1 MTLPHIVL
9 SLVLSTVTIMVI
21 LLLRKFFYKQ
31 LSAKWRY
38 HLWFLLIFALTFPF
52 IPIHLVEIPSLSFI
66 HESEGKPSS
75 STQDSWR
82 LVDQSENWVNDFGT
96 SVSRFDHSFVQ
107 SFFIIIWVIGMVLFF
122 LLALYHYAK
131 LQRLISAAT
140 EIKNVKVKKL
150 YSDCIRKLGVK
161 KRPKILETSSVRS
174 PMTFGLFNTYILL
187 PKDMASY
194 LSDDEIN
201 YVLLHELHH
210 YKSKHI
216 KVNFL
221 FVLYQIVYWFH
232 PLVWKAFKIM
242 RLDREMACDTEVLHS
257 IDRCDFEKYG
267 KTIIR
272 FVERN
277 KESAILNLA
286 TPLLGSEKHIKRR
299 MIHIASF
306 TEESKLLKLK
316 SMFIFIVIT
325 LFLIAQFPLLS
336 VTASSSE
343 RYLFDDQ
350 RAIYEDLSRY
360 FGENE
365 GSFVVYSASNDE
377 YQIYNREKSVM
388 RVSPNSSY
396 KMFTALMALEEG
408 VITGDDSLLE
418 WDGLQ
423 YDYEEWHANHDL
435 RTAMSY
441 SVTWY
446 FQELDR
452 QIQRDRIQYYLEMF
466 DYGNKDLSGR
476 LDEYWLESSLKISPI
491 EQVELLQSFYMNE
504 YHFKEKNVQLVK
516 EAIKLEETQEGTL
529 FGKTGTGIVNDRAVN
544 GWFIGFVE
552 TETDTYFFATN
563 IQHQDHAYGSKAA
576 EITQAILSSKG
587 IYK

>member
-9 SLVLSTVTIMVI
+9 SLVLLTVTITVI

-52 IPIHLVEIPSLSFI
+52 IPVHLIAIPNLSFI
-66 HESEGKPSS
+66 HESEGKLYS

-82 LVDQSENWVNDFGT
+82 FANQSENWMNDFGT
-96 SVSRFDHSFVQ
+96 SVSRFDHTFVQ
-107 SFFIIIWVIGMVLFF
+107 SFLIIIWVIGMVLFF
-122 LLALYHYAK
+122 LLALYHHVK
-131 LQRLISAAT
+131 LQRLVSAAT
-140 EIKNVKVKKL
+140 EIKNEKVRKL
-150 YSDCIRKLGVK
+150 YSDCIRELGMRK
-161 KRPKILETSSVRS
+161 KPKVLETSSVRS

-216 KVNFL
+216 KANYL

-232 PLVWKAFKIM
+232 PLVWKALKVM

-257 IDRCDFEKYG
+257 LDRCDFEKYG

-277 KESAILNLA
+277 KESTILNLA
-286 TPLLGSEKHIKRR
+286 NPLLGSEKHIKRR
-299 MIHIASF
+299 IIHIASF
-306 TEESKLLKLK
+306 TEESKRLKLK
-316 SMFIFIVIT
+316 SMFIFIIIALLV
-325 LFLIAQFPLLS
+325 IAQFPLLS
-336 VTASSSE
+336 VNASSSE
-343 RYLFDDQ
+343 RYLFNGQ
-350 RAIYEDLSRY
+350 RAIYEDLSGY

-365 GSFVVYSASNDE
+365 GSFVLYSASNDE

-388 RVSPNSSY
+388 RISPNSSY
-396 KMFTALMALEEG
+396 KVFTALMALELG

-418 WDGLQ
+418 WDGVHYG
-423 YDYEEWHANHDL
+423 YDEWNANHDL
-435 RTAMSY
+435 RTAMNY

-452 QIQRDRIQYYLEMF
+452 QMQRDHIQYYLQMF
-466 DYGNKDLSGR
+466 DYGNKDLSGG

-491 EQVELLQSFYMNE
+491 EQVELLQAFYMNE

-516 EAIKLEETQEGTL
+516 EAIKLEENKEGTL
-529 FGKTGTGIVNDRAVN
+529 FGKTGTGVVNDRAVN
-544 GWFIGFVE
+544 GWFIGFLE

-563 IQHQDHAYGSKAA
+563 IQHQDHASGSKAA
-576 EITQAILSSKG
+576 EITRAILSSKG
-587 IYK
+587 IF